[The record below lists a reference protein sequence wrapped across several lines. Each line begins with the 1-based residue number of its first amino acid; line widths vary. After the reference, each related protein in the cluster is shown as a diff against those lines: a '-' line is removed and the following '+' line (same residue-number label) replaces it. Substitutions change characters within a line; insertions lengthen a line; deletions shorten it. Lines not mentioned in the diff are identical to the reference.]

1 MVSGDLSLS
10 REQLVGPEQSVI
22 GSMLI
27 DPRVVG
33 LVVEELTEA
42 DFTLEINRRIFRAFR
57 KLYLDDRGLDHITLL
72 DVLGPSD
79 AAVNRYV
86 LELMDLTP
94 TAANVREYIALT
106 RKHTLRL
113 RLREIG
119 SKLMSLDDPAEALSM
134 FRRGEELL
142 SAQGRDDEAD
152 MSKCM
157 VEFTDRLD
165 TVPQGIPWSFSFLNE
180 ELAIEPGCF
189 VILGG
194 RPSDGKTALAL
205 HFAYKQAETLKVGF
219 FSLET
224 GRRTLF
230 SRLVSSVAG
239 IPGKKIRRRNLSEIE
254 YGLIEANSESI
265 VSHDLRIIE
274 AAGWTVEQIE
284 ARVMARKFDVIYVD
298 YLQLIQSSSR
308 RNNRQDEVAD
318 ISRALANMARKHGII
333 VCALS
338 QMPRPATGKRT
349 EPTMSDLRESG
360 QIEQDADAIMFI
372 WRKDETTSDA
382 ERTLSLVK
390 NKEGRLGTWPL
401 VFRGEIQRF
410 VPDDPDP
417 EYRQQAFYELPGS
430 EKLPWE
436 EKSPPDGA
444 SSGQSNEKLPF

>member
-1 MVSGDLSLS
+1 MVSGDLALS

-72 DVLGPSD
+72 DVVGSSD

-106 RKHTLRL
+106 RKNTLKVRM
-113 RLREIG
+113 REIG
-119 SKLMSLDDPAEALSM
+119 SQLMALDDPADALPI

-142 SAQGRDDEAD
+142 AAQGRDDEAD

-157 VEFTDRLD
+157 VEFTDSLD
-165 TVPQGIPWSFSFLNE
+165 TVPQGIPWSFRFLNE
-180 ELAIEPGCF
+180 ELAIDSGCF

-205 HFAYKQAETLKVGF
+205 HFAYKQAETMRVGF

-224 GRRTLF
+224 GRKTLF
-230 SRLVSSVAG
+230 SRLVSSVTG
-239 IPGKKIRRRNLSEIE
+239 IPGKKIRRRNLSEME
-254 YGLIEANSESI
+254 YGLIELNSDNI
-265 VSHDLRIIE
+265 VSHSLRIVE
-274 AAGWTVEQIE
+274 ASGWTVEQIE
-284 ARVMARKFDVIYVD
+284 ARVMARKFDVVYVD
-298 YLQLIQSSSR
+298 YLQLIQPSSR
-308 RNNRQDEVAD
+308 RSNRQDEVAD
-318 ISRALANMARKHGII
+318 ISRALANMARKHGI
-333 VCALS
+333 VVVALS
-338 QMPRPATGKRT
+338 QMPRPSTEKRT
-349 EPTMSDLRESG
+349 EPKMSDLRESG

-382 ERTLSLVK
+382 ERILSLVK
-390 NKEGRLGTWPL
+390 NKEGPLGTWPL
-401 VFRGEIQRF
+401 VFRGDIQRF
-410 VPDDPDP
+410 VPDDPEP

-430 EKLPWE
+430 EKVPWE
-436 EKSPPDGA
+436 EKSPQKDI
-444 SSGQSNEKLPF
+444 SSGQSDEKLPF